1 MAHLNQVVR
10 TEFAAAIAQ
19 IATERK
25 IEEKA
30 IFEAIKHALVS
41 AYRKE
46 LGSLDDD
53 FYYFVELDQETGAAE
68 IFQCPVTERDE
79 ETEEIL
85 AWDDSK
91 AEKVTPPDFGRIAA
105 QTAKQVIL
113 QEIRRSE
120 KEQIIADYKDRI
132 GEIIT
137 GQVLRMDRGSVVV
150 EIGRGQGLMPPQ
162 EQMRGE
168 FYRTNQRIVVLLKE
182 ISDEYRGATI
192 IVSRSAPE
200 LVEQLFAREVP
211 EVGSG
216 AVEVVATAREAGV
229 RTKIAVDST
238 QEGVDPVGSCVGQR
252 GVRVQKVIEALN
264 NEKID
269 IVPFSEDIVLYLKAA
284 LAPAEN
290 LLVEVDEEVHTVVVT
305 APDDQLSLA
314 IGRGGQ
320 NVRLAAKLT
329 GYHITI
335 QSAAG
340 SVESQVTGTE
350 DYEIDTWEGLEE
362 ETREFLVQN
371 KLTTLHDLDRFQNKW
386 IEADEVTTE
395 QRELIEAKVKQ
406 FQKEQAERDAERVE
420 LK

>member
-120 KEQIIADYKDRI
+120 KEQIIADYQDRI

-229 RTKIAVDST
+229 RTKIAVNST

-340 SVESQVTGTE
+340 SVESEVTGTE

>member
-200 LVEQLFAREVP
+200 LVEQLFVREVP

-229 RTKIAVDST
+229 RTKIAVNST

>member
-120 KEQIIADYKDRI
+120 KEQIIADYQDRI

-229 RTKIAVDST
+229 RTKIAVNST

>member
-1 MAHLNQVVR
+1 L
-10 TEFAAAIAQ
+10 
-19 IATERK
+19 
-25 IEEKA
+25 
-30 IFEAIKHALVS
+30 
-41 AYRKE
+41 
-46 LGSLDDD
+46 
-53 FYYFVELDQETGAAE
+53 
-68 IFQCPVTERDE
+68 C
-79 ETEEIL
+79 
-85 AWDDSK
+85 
-91 AEKVTPPDFGRIAA
+91 
-105 QTAKQVIL
+105 
-113 QEIRRSE
+113 
-120 KEQIIADYKDRI
+120 
-132 GEIIT
+132 
-137 GQVLRMDRGSVVV
+137 
-150 EIGRGQGLMPPQ
+150 
-162 EQMRGE
+162 
-168 FYRTNQRIVVLLKE
+168 
-182 ISDEYRGATI
+182 
-192 IVSRSAPE
+192 
-200 LVEQLFAREVP
+200 
-211 EVGSG
+211 
-216 AVEVVATAREAGV
+216 
-229 RTKIAVDST
+229 
-238 QEGVDPVGSCVGQR
+238 
-252 GVRVQKVIEALN
+252 
-264 NEKID
+264 
-269 IVPFSEDIVLYLKAA
+269 LYLKAA